1 MARIDQCYNIAD
13 LREAARRRLPK
24 GVFQYMDLG
33 TEDLIA
39 LRNNRAFLEQTK
51 LLNQVLV
58 DVSAI
63 DTSTEIFG
71 KKINLPMAIA
81 PTGIAGLAWYEGELE
96 LAKAAAKA
104 GIPFTLATG
113 SNTSMEKIAAEAG
126 GRLWFQLYMWRDKQM
141 SYEVVKRAAAAGYEA
156 LIWTVDI
163 GLGANREHNKRNGFN
178 TPYRLNMKSAVDML
192 THPEW
197 MATVMGRYMATTG
210 MPKHANYPP
219 QYRESITGK
228 ASVAKALR
236 ADQVSFDDIDR
247 LRDVWPGKL
256 IIKGIMRPDD
266 AEKCVARGVDG
277 VVVSNHGGRNM
288 DSAPSTL
295 DVLPGIVRAVG
306 NKTDVIVDSGVRRG
320 SDLVKCLALGAKMAL
335 TGRATLYGIGAG
347 GQAGADKALAI
358 LKDEL
363 RRTMSYV
370 GRPNISD
377 IDSDVLWRGDR
388 ARLESPDSA
397 ERAGPEHSQ

>member
-1 MARIDQCYNIAD
+1 MARIDTCYNIAD
-13 LREAARRRLPK
+13 LREAARKRLPK
-24 GVFQYMDLG
+24 GVFQYLDLG
-33 TEDLIA
+33 TEDLVA
-39 LRNNRAFLEQTK
+39 LRNNRDFLDRTK

-58 DVSAI
+58 DVSDI
-63 DTSTEIFG
+63 DTSTEVFG
-71 KKINLPMAIA
+71 RKTSLPLAIA
-81 PTGIAGLAWYEGELE
+81 PTGIAGLTWYEGELE

-104 GIPFTLATG
+104 GVPVTLATG
-113 SNTSMEKIAAEAG
+113 SNTAMEKVAAIG
-126 GRLWFQLYMWRDKQM
+126 GRCWFQLYMWRQKEL
-141 SYEVVKRAAAAGYEA
+141 SYEVVKRAERAGFEA

-178 TPYRLNMKSAVDML
+178 TPYKLNAKSAVDMAL
-192 THPEW
+192 HPEW
-197 MATVMGRYMATTG
+197 MINVMGKYLRTTG
-210 MPKHANYPP
+210 MPTHANYPP
-219 QYRESITGK
+219 QFQTSVTGA
-228 ASVAKALR
+228 ASQAKALR
-236 ADQVSFDDIDR
+236 ADMVSFDDIDR
-247 LRDVWPGKL
+247 LREIWPGKL

-277 VVVSNHGGRNM
+277 IVVSNHGGRNM

-306 NKTDVIVDSGVRRG
+306 GKTTVIVDSGVRRG
-320 SDLVKCLALGAKMAL
+320 SDLVKCLALGAKLAL

-370 GRPNISD
+370 GRARTAD
-377 IDSDVLWRGDR
+377 IDGDVLWRGDLR
-388 ARLESPDSA
+388 N
-397 ERAGPEHSQ
+397 

>member
-1 MARIDQCYNIAD
+1 MARIDRCYNIAD
-13 LREAARRRLPK
+13 LREAARKRLPK
-24 GVFQYMDLG
+24 GVFQYLDLG

-51 LLNQVLV
+51 LLNKVLV
-58 DVSAI
+58 DVSSI

-71 KKINLPMAIA
+71 KKTNLPMAVA
-81 PTGIAGLAWYEGELE
+81 PTGIAGLTWYEGELE

-104 GIPFTLATG
+104 GVPFTLATG
-113 SNTSMEKIAAEAG
+113 SNTAMERIAGEAG
-126 GRLWFQLYMWRDKQM
+126 GRNWFQLYMWREKEL
-141 SYEVVKRAAAAGYEA
+141 SYEVVRRAQRAGFEA

-178 TPYRLNMKSAVDML
+178 TPYQLNMKSAVDML

-197 MATVMGRYMATTG
+197 MLTVMGKYMTTGG

-219 QYRESITGK
+219 QFQQSITGK
-228 ASVAKALR
+228 VGQAKALR
-236 ADQVSFDDIDR
+236 ADRVSFDDINR
-247 LRDVWPGKL
+247 LRDIWPGKL
-256 IIKGIMRPDD
+256 VIKGIMRPDD
-266 AEKCVARGVDG
+266 AEACVERGADG
-277 VVVSNHGGRNM
+277 IVVSNHGGRNM

-295 DVLPGIVRAVG
+295 DVLPGIVKAVG
-306 NKTDVIVDSGVRRG
+306 DRTTIIVDSGVRRG
-320 SDLVKCLALGAKMAL
+320 SDLVKCLALGAKLAL
-335 TGRATLYGIGAG
+335 AGRATLYGIGAG

-370 GRPNISD
+370 GCAKTSEITED
-377 IDSDVLWRGDR
+377 ALWRG
-388 ARLESPDSA
+388 
-397 ERAGPEHSQ
+397 